1 VELPPT
7 LPSLGTPPTLAERF
21 AAERDSLGD
30 LPVPS
35 GVLVQVMVGLGR
47 PQTDLADLAEIVR
60 GDVALT
66 AQLLR
71 AANSAALGRR
81 AEITSVRDA
90 LLRIGVDRARRLVL
104 VLTLRNTI
112 ERWRS
117 PLPYDTFLAH
127 SLGVANAAALI
138 AERTTLPEARARS
151 GDESLYLA
159 GLFHDVGLLVLA
171 RHYPG
176 EYESARHAALPA
188 GRSLPEAERALHGS
202 DHSELGGPLV
212 QSWGLPEVTVAAI
225 AGHHD
230 AGRVAPQRQWAAH
243 VLRLAEAVAVSAGF
257 PDLDEGVAG
266 NWDGTSQSILGLGP
280 DALDQLIEA
289 TQLAAHRDRLL
300 LIA

>member
-1 VELPPT
+1 MELPPA
-7 LPSLGTPPTLAERF
+7 LSPLRTPPTLAERF
-21 AAERDSLGD
+21 EAERDSLGD

-47 PQTDLADLAEIVR
+47 PQTDLAELAEIVR
-60 GDVALT
+60 ADVALA
-66 AQLLR
+66 AQMLR
-71 AANSAALGRR
+71 AANSAALGGR
-81 AEITSVRDA
+81 AQVTSVRDA

-112 ERWRS
+112 ERWQS
-117 PLPYDTFLAH
+117 PLPYDVFLAH

-138 AERTTLPEARARS
+138 AERTSMPEARARS

-176 EYESARHAALPA
+176 EYEAARGAALPT
-188 GRSLPEAERALHGS
+188 GRSLPEAERELHGS
-202 DHSELGGPLV
+202 DHSELGAPLV
-212 QSWGLPEVTVAAI
+212 ESWGLPEVTVAAI
-225 AGHHD
+225 AAHHD
-230 AGRVAPQRQWAAH
+230 VERVAPEQRWAGH
-243 VLRLAEAVAVSAGF
+243 VLRLAEAVSLSAGF
-257 PDLDEGVAG
+257 PDLDEGVAS
-266 NWDGTSQSILGLGP
+266 NWDGASQALLGLSP

-300 LIA
+300 LVA